1 MSILSQKQKVFGNIA
16 AFRTLTEGLPQLKL
30 NSSFPSINNN
40 GDTVTFLCDLIKSLI
55 GYDALQ
61 ETVIDTLTYSM
72 KDIEREV
79 KNALKIEL
87 KSIVSC
93 GVNPSLPT
101 FIKSSG
107 TGLKFTVN
115 KIDFTGLMLVDP
127 KSDTGKLLYND
138 ITTNLLD
145 SSDFNTF
152 LYQTIQ
158 NDGATE
164 SWGHITTPS
173 DIITVK
179 FKSIDVSQ
187 SDPNNT
193 ITIKSH
199 PAYDTKSLT
208 ELNNDYIESISLFN
222 TEKLLTNIVDMV
234 FGSVSTVLNKP
245 LIQLENE
252 AKINTIINRIVNSDN
267 RDIIND
273 KYFDFSNEE
282 KNIQELEAIARKGG
296 IKDLSTSIHL
306 ITSIPISTVSHAN
319 DLISNTT
326 NLIDKRSA
334 VSTSINNMGNQITS
348 LVTDKVDH
356 EALKLNFIQEI
367 INNIV
372 KAIVNTILSPKVI
385 TIFMVNY
392 KIIYGQNATFSDP
405 VDFLKKNKN
414 LVHNITKRINELIV
428 KTLLNIAL
436 KKITELVSAGVA
448 KQQIDKAQSNLT
460 QLLSLVGVPQDTL
473 RQIKG
478 LL

>member
-40 GDTVTFLCDLIKSLI
+40 GDTVTFLCDLIKALI

-138 ITTNLLD
+138 ITTNLVD

-252 AKINTIINRIVNSDN
+252 AKINTVINRIVNSDN

-296 IKDLSTSIHL
+296 IKDLSTSIPL
-306 ITSIPISTVSHAN
+306 VTSIPISTVSHAN

-448 KQQIDKAQSNLT
+448 KQQIDKAQANLT

>member
-40 GDTVTFLCDLIKSLI
+40 GDTVTFLCDLIKALI

-61 ETVIDTLTYSM
+61 ETVIDTLTYNM

-79 KNALKIEL
+79 KNVLKVEL

-93 GVNPSLPT
+93 GVDPSLPA
-101 FIKSSG
+101 FIKSTG
-107 TGLKFTVN
+107 NGLKFTVN
-115 KIDFTGLMLVDP
+115 KVDFTGLMLVDP
-127 KSDTGKLLYND
+127 NSDTGNLLYND
-138 ITTNLLD
+138 RTPNLID
-145 SSDFNTF
+145 STDFNTF

-158 NDGATE
+158 NDGSTE
-164 SWGHITTPS
+164 SWGYSSVGH

-179 FKSIDVSQ
+179 FKSTDISQ
-187 SDPNNT
+187 VDPNNT
-193 ITIKSH
+193 ITLKAH
-199 PAYDTKSLT
+199 PTYDTKTLT
-208 ELNNDYIESISLFN
+208 DLNNDYVDSVTLFN

-234 FGSVSTVLNKP
+234 FGSVSTVLNKS
-245 LIQLENE
+245 LVQLENE
-252 AKINTIINRIVNSDN
+252 ARINTVINRIVNSDN
-267 RDIIND
+267 KDIIND
-273 KYFDFSNEE
+273 NYFDFSNEDRLSQQ
-282 KNIQELEAIARKGG
+282 IEATSRKSGV
-296 IKDLSTSIHL
+296 KDLSTSIPL
-306 ITSIPISTVSHAN
+306 ITSIPMATMSTADN
-319 DLISNTT
+319 LISSAT
-326 NLIDKRSA
+326 NLIEKRTA
-334 VSTSINNMGNQITS
+334 VASSLNNMSGQITS
-348 LVTDKVDH
+348 LVTDKTDH
-356 EALKLNFIQEI
+356 ESLKLNFIQEI

-392 KIIYGQNATFSDP
+392 KIIYGQNATFTDP

-414 LVHNITKRINELIV
+414 LVHNVTKRVSEVIV

-436 KKITELVSAGVA
+436 KKIAELVSAGVA
-448 KQQIDKAQSNLT
+448 KQQIDKAQANLT